1 MQPRIDLYDFGYIV
15 IDGEEYDRDL
25 VVAPSRG
32 VVQNWWRVE
41 GHRVSL
47 EDVRDYIL
55 EDADIVIFGT
65 GYSGMV
71 RVDDNVIELF
81 RSRGLNVIVM
91 DSRRAVNRY
100 NEEISKGRRVLL
112 FIHLTC

>member
-1 MQPRIDLYDFGYIV
+1 MQPRIELYDFGYIV

-25 VVAPSRG
+25 IIVPSRG
-32 VVQNWWRVE
+32 VVENWWRVE
-41 GHRVSL
+41 GHRVSI
-47 EDVRDYIL
+47 EDVRDYLL

-71 RVDDNVIELF
+71 SVDRDVVELF
-81 RSRGLNVIVM
+81 RSRGLDVLVM
-91 DSRRAVNRY
+91 DSRSAVDRY
-100 NEEISKGRRVLL
+100 NEEVSKGKKVLL